1 MHSSVQTKTKNSL
14 VRVSEPAVAYNTHS
28 PQGLKSKLIASIDPT
43 TDEEKLQECLELLH
57 EDTMPCCFTEEE
69 LDEEIKLSETSGYI
83 TQEEALTKFA
93 KWGFKR

>member
-1 MHSSVQTKTKNSL
+1 MK
-14 VRVSEPAVAYNTHS
+14 VSEPAVAYNTPS
-28 PQGLKSKLIASIDPT
+28 LQGLKSRLIASIDAT

-69 LDEEIKLSETSGYI
+69 LDEEIRLSEASGYI

-93 KWGFKR
+93 KWGFER